1 MVEVASLA
9 ETRRHDGCFLPNQ
22 LPNQASLPRRSS
34 RHAAAA
40 AKRSIW
46 LIAMRPRWVCVAWSR
61 ARTHARGFGFFLA
74 HKYSAAAAAAAA
86 SCLSLSCTRS
96 IFFSF
101 SFFSISPPFLTSP
114 HLPLC
119 RLILI
124 SPIEASVEHLHTR
137 ARSLLRLDSRPR
149 SATPFPNSPSPA
161 AECCLLELAGGS
173 CLAGRGSGSLR
184 ALAAGAVG
192 FGFGLVNWLRV
203 RVRAMRR

>member
-34 RHAAAA
+34 RHPAAAAAA

-46 LIAMRPRWVCVAWSR
+46 LIALRPRWVCVAWSR

-96 IFFSF
+96 IFFFSLFLLHLSSF
-101 SFFSISPPFLTSP
+101 LPNLSPPTS
-114 HLPLC
+114 LP
-119 RLILI
+119 
-124 SPIEASVEHLHTR
+124 P
-137 ARSLLRLDSRPR
+137 DPD
-149 SATPFPNSPSPA
+149 FPN
-161 AECCLLELAGGS
+161 
-173 CLAGRGSGSLR
+173 
-184 ALAAGAVG
+184 
-192 FGFGLVNWLRV
+192 
-203 RVRAMRR
+203 